1 MNKSKKII
9 IVVIIV
15 VLSFTAFLLYFGK
28 SQSPQAIVYN
38 ASKKSFAFVKTAP
51 FNKKPFKLK
60 SGELNLAAS
69 QSKKELFNLL
79 VRKDT
84 KGHFLIKLATP
95 KTSFSI
101 YLVGDNIIVKQPKAL
116 IGPAGM
122 PAIWYY
128 KFEKGTLEKLKNDV
142 AKLKAAS
149 EKNKNATKKIDAQ
162 FLKDFE
168 NFSKKNTEW
177 TKAKTDGAMIITV
190 KMPLLKLVDFFS
202 EELDK
207 LQNETPLQN
216 SNKEQTAIVKDI
228 ISTIIDDALSE
239 TNISNE
245 QKDALKKEI
254 FTSIDNSNN
263 INSMSK
269 SQLDDVKK
277 NIEKIK
283 EQLTPSDNLTITLK
297 INEGKISEIV
307 ILPQIKKAQNA
318 IQKISIEFK
327 YDDGLLKLITFNF
340 PTPKEQNSKNRTIE
354 ANILYDNNMWNGI
367 EISNYGD
374 NNKVNPFKM
383 TLTWNINKEV
393 AEVKLPS
400 LIGAMDIKSL
410 LGSFIQMNGQ

>member
-9 IVVIIV
+9 IAVIIV
-15 VLSFTAFLLYFGK
+15 VLSFTAFLLYFEK
-28 SQSPQAIVYN
+28 SHSPQAIVYN
-38 ASKKSFAFVKTAP
+38 ASKKSFAFVKTTP
-51 FNKKPFKLK
+51 FAQKPFKLK
-60 SGELNLAAS
+60 SGELNFAAS

-79 VRKDT
+79 VRRDT
-84 KGHFLIKLATP
+84 KGHFLITLATP

-142 AKLKAAS
+142 IKLKAAS
-149 EKNKNATKKIDAQ
+149 EKNKNATEKIDAQ

-190 KMPLLKLVDFFS
+190 KIPLLKLVDFFS

-340 PTPKEQNSKNRTIE
+340 PTPKEQNSKNHIIE
-354 ANILYDNNMWNGI
+354 AHILYDNNMWNGI

-374 NNKVNPFKM
+374 NDKVNTFKM

-393 AEVKLPS
+393 TEVKLPS
-400 LIGAMDIKSL
+400 LVGAIDIKSL